1 MLSLSKHEVL
11 NAQPRAYYTVPMI
24 FAEPPSAPAKLRA
37 AVRAA
42 HRADETRCVEELIRR
57 AGFSPE
63 AEARVAAR
71 AAGLVR
77 AVRALSSRE
86 GIVLMCLAEALLRIP
101 DADTAD
107 RLIRDKIGGAD
118 WERHVGRSESLFVN
132 ASTWALMLTGRLV
145 GEEPGQGVDWAQV
158 MKRLL
163 ARSGEPVIRT
173 AMTQA
178 MRILGRQFVMG
189 RGIAEALER
198 AASAERLG
206 YRHSYDMLGEAA
218 RTAADAERYM
228 ESYRRAIA
236 AIGGAARGAKSVHD
250 APNISVKLSAL
261 HPRYEYAKRAR
272 VMGELGPRLMELCR
286 AARDAGIGL
295 TVDAEEADR
304 LDLSLDLI
312 ELASG
317 HAGLRGWDGFGL
329 AVQAYQKRAPAAID
343 WLAEMA
349 GRHKRRLMVRL
360 VKGAYWDSEI
370 KRAQERGL
378 DAYPVFTRKVAT
390 DVSYLACAR
399 ALLDD
404 AGAFYPC
411 FATHNAH
418 TVAAVLEL
426 AGKRRDWEFQRLHG
440 MGEQLYEE
448 IVGPDKLGLPCRVY
462 APVGGHE
469 DLLAYL
475 VRRLLENGANTS
487 FVNRLVDEKAPVE
500 SIVADPATALRR
512 LGVKPH
518 PRIPLPAGLYGAER
532 RNSAGIDLSDP
543 AMLVPL
549 AAAMEK
555 AAGKGWRSQ
564 PIVGGEKHGGAF
576 AKVVDPA
583 DNSRQVGE
591 AAPADAGIVAEAV
604 ALARAA
610 QPEWDALG
618 GDRRAEILDRAAEG
632 IERACPELMA
642 LAVRE
647 AGKTIPDALAEMRE
661 AADFCRYYAA
671 RAREDF
677 AAVVPLPGPTGESNR
692 LALRGRGVFG
702 CISPWNFPL
711 AIFTG
716 QVAAALAA
724 GNTVV
729 AKPAEQT
736 PLIAARA
743 VEILHAAGVPG
754 DALHLLPGPGESV
767 GAALVSDARVGGVA
781 FTGSTEV
788 ARLINRALAG
798 RDGPIAPLIAET
810 GGQNAMIVDSSALPE
825 QVTSDVLLS
834 AFGSAGQRC
843 SSLRVLFV
851 QEDIAKRLTAMI
863 AGAMEE
869 LTLGDPG
876 LLSTDI
882 GPVIDADAKRVLE
895 NHAKRLES
903 LGRVLM
909 RCKAGPETGRG
920 TFFPP
925 MMAEIETMGVLER
938 EVFGPI
944 LHIVRYSAGKLDRV
958 LEQVNATGYG
968 LTLGIHSRI
977 DETVRYIHERVRVGN
992 AYVNRSMIGAVV
1004 GAQPFGGEGLS
1015 GTGPK
1020 AGGPH
1025 YLHRFA
1031 TERTLSIDT
1040 TAAGG
1045 NASLLSLEEGN

>member
-1 MLSLSKHEVL
+1 
-11 NAQPRAYYTVPMI
+11 MI
-24 FAEPPSAPAKLRA
+24 FAEPPPPPDRLRA
-37 AVRAA
+37 AVRTL
-42 HRADETRCVEELIRR
+42 HRADEASTAAALMEKAR
-57 AGFSPE
+57 FSPE
-63 AEARVAAR
+63 ALARIDRAAR
-71 AAGLVR
+71 RLVHSVR
-77 AVRALSSRE
+77 ARPKPGGLDAFLHEYALSSRE

-101 DADTAD
+101 DAATAD

-118 WERHVGRSESLFVN
+118 WDAHVGRSESLFVN

-145 GEEPGQGVDWAQV
+145 GEEPDKRVDWTQV

-163 ARSGEPVIRT
+163 ARSGEPVIRA

-189 RGIAEALER
+189 RTIAEALER
-198 AASAERLG
+198 AQGAERQG

-218 RTAADAERYM
+218 RTAADAQRYL
-228 ESYRRAIA
+228 ESYRVAIRAIGQA
-236 AIGGAARGAKSVHD
+236 AKGAQSIHD

-261 HPRYEYAKRAR
+261 HPRYEYAKRKR
-272 VMGELGPRLMELCR
+272 VLDELGPRLVELCR
-286 AARDAGIGL
+286 TAKDAGIGL

-312 ELASG
+312 EQA
-317 HAGLRGWDGFGL
+317 AGDKDLEGWDGFGL
-329 AVQAYQKRAPAAID
+329 ALQAYQKRGIALVD
-343 WLAEMA
+343 WLAA
-349 GRHKRRLMVRL
+349 LARRHKRRLMVRL

-378 DAYPVFTRKVAT
+378 DGYPVFTRKVAT
-390 DVSYLACAR
+390 DVSYLASAR
-399 ALLDD
+399 ALLAD
-404 AGAFYPC
+404 AQAFYPC

-418 TVAAVLEL
+418 TVVAVLEL
-426 AGKRRDWEFQRLHG
+426 AGPRKDWEFQRLHG
-440 MGEQLYEE
+440 MGEALYEE
-448 IVGPDKLGLPCRVY
+448 VVGPGKLGIPCRVY

-487 FVNRLVDEKAPVE
+487 FVNRLVDEKAPVDA
-500 SIVADPATALRR
+500 IIADPATALAR
-512 LGVKPH
+512 LDPKPH
-518 PRIPLPAGLYGAER
+518 PRIPLPRALFGAER
-532 RNSAGIDLSDP
+532 ANSAGLDLSDP
-543 AMLVPL
+543 AVLAPL
-549 AAAMEK
+549 AEAMDRAAAK
-555 AAGKGWRSQ
+555 PWRAAPVIGGAARAGKA
-564 PIVGGEKHGGAF
+564 EK
-576 AKVVDPA
+576 VRDPA
-583 DNSRQVGE
+583 DRRRVVGE
-591 AAPADAGIVAEAV
+591 VSGADPAAVDD
-604 ALARAA
+604 ALARARRA
-610 QPEWDALG
+610 HADWDRLG
-618 GDRRAEILDRAAEG
+618 GDRRAEILDRAADALETA
-632 IERACPELMA
+632 RAELMA

-647 AGKTIPDALAEMRE
+647 AGKTIPDALAEVRE

-677 AAVVPLPGPTGESNR
+677 AAVTPLPGPTGESNR
-692 LALRGRGVFG
+692 LALRGRGVFA

-716 QVAAALAA
+716 QVTAALAA
-724 GNTVV
+724 GNAVV

-743 VEILHAAGVPG
+743 VELLHQAGVPG
-754 DALHLLPGPGESV
+754 DVLHFLPGAGETV
-767 GAALVSDARVGGVA
+767 GAALAKDPRVGGVA

-788 ARLINRALAG
+788 ARLIQHALAA
-798 RDGPIAPLIAET
+798 RDGSIVPLIAET

-825 QVTSDVLLS
+825 QVTADAILS

-851 QEDIAKRLTAMI
+851 QEEIAGRLLGMI

-869 LTLGDPG
+869 LQVGDPG

-882 GPVIDADAKRVLE
+882 GPVIDADARAALE
-895 NHAKRLES
+895 RHAQRMAREGK
-903 LGRVLM
+903 VLM
-909 RCKAGPETGRG
+909 RCRPGEGCEHG
-920 TFFPP
+920 TFFAP
-925 MMAEIETMGVLER
+925 MMVEIANMAVLER
-938 EVFGPI
+938 EVFGPV
-944 LHIVRYSAGKLDRV
+944 LHVVRYRADELDRV
-958 LEQVNATGYG
+958 LEQVDATGYG

-977 DETVRYIHERVRVGN
+977 DETVRYIHERVSVGN
-992 AYVNRSMIGAVV
+992 TYVNRSMIGAVV
-1004 GAQPFGGEGLS
+1004 GVQPFGGEGLS

-1045 NASLLSLEEGN
+1045 NASLLSLEEGP